1 MKTDEDNQIA
11 QMGISML
18 LPGAIHQAK
27 LANAEVQRLQGL
39 LAQLQNGNRVRRGK
53 TASTSYWAK
62 MTPEERSAEIIRR
75 KAKSVAEQKPKRRIS
90 AAGRRAISAAQK
102 ARWAK
107 QKTAEATRQTV
118 AQLRRAK
125 KGGAE

>member
-75 KAKSVAEQKPKRRIS
+75 KEKSKEKQPKRRMS